1 MTPSELRRKASEG
14 QMPPP
19 TPVIPPS
26 YKDFVADLILRYI
39 TKGGSIEPSQAFQ
52 EVVAITDRSYGT
64 VKNWIAYRNSY
75 PDLESLARIVHHWQ
89 IPPEEIF
96 DVTVEGPRAS
106 AANHATVPTTVSSGD
121 QLLLPLY
128 GQSNPKIFERALSLY
143 TDHPQSLMLV
153 RQQGV
158 DMEDQVRAGEIMVVD
173 ASQEQIR
180 NSGMYVLRYSTI
192 DGSQSTCTRMVEV
205 LVGQQSANISC
216 SNARFFNTTETIPLV
231 NGLLPSHI
239 VVLGRVQGVLKPT

>member
-1 MTPSELRRKASEG
+1 MTASEPLRKASEVQKPG
-14 QMPPP
+14 PSPD
-19 TPVIPPS
+19 IPLS
-26 YKDFVADLILRYI
+26 YKDFVAELLLRYI
-39 TKGGSIEPSQAFQ
+39 TKGGVIEPSQAFH
-52 EVVAITDRSYGT
+52 EVVAVTERSYGT
-64 VKNWIAYRNSY
+64 VKNWVAYRNSY

-96 DVTVEGPRAS
+96 GVTVEGPRSNAAS
-106 AANHATVPTTVSSGD
+106 HTIGPTTGSPGD
-121 QLLLPLY
+121 QLLVPLY

-205 LVGQQSANISC
+205 LVGQQTANISC
-216 SNARFFNTTETIPLV
+216 SNARFFNATETLPLV

>member
-1 MTPSELRRKASEG
+1 MNKQRHKASEA
-14 QMPPP
+14 QTPPS
-19 TPVIPPS
+19 TPSTLPS
-26 YKDFVADLILRYI
+26 YKDFIAELILRYI
-39 TKGGSIEPSQAFQ
+39 TKGGAIKPAHAFH
-52 EVVAITDRSYGT
+52 EVVGVTQRSYGT
-64 VKNWIAYRNSY
+64 VKNWVIYRNSY

-89 IPPEEIF
+89 IPPEEVFLPGIA
-96 DVTVEGPRAS
+96 T
-106 AANHATVPTTVSSGD
+106 HTTVPPTVSSGD

-128 GQSNPKIFERALSLY
+128 GQSNPKIFEAALSLY

-158 DMEDQVRAGEIMVVD
+158 DMEDEVRAGEIMVVD

-180 NSGMYVLRYSTI
+180 NSGMYVLRYSAI

-205 LVGQQSANISC
+205 LVGQQAASIRC
-216 SNARFFNTTETIPLV
+216 SNARFFNTVETLPLA